1 MSIKRY
7 EVGPRM
13 SKIVVHNNTAY
24 LCGVCVKG
32 ADIHEQTRN
41 VLQEIERL
49 LAEVGSDK
57 TKILQAVIWLAD
69 INDFAAMNAIWDEW
83 VPVDNAPARATG
95 EVKLV
100 TAEYKIEIIIT
111 AAI

>member
-13 SKIVVHNNTAY
+13 SKAVVHGNTAY
-24 LCGVCVKG
+24 LCGICFDGV
-32 ADIHEQTRN
+32 DITDQTKK
-41 VLQEIERL
+41 VLAEIDRL

-57 TKILQAVIWLAD
+57 SKILQATIWLAD
-69 INDFAAMNAIWDEW
+69 MGDFAAMNSVWESW
-83 VPVDNAPARATG
+83 VTAGATPTRATG
-95 EVKLV
+95 EVKL
-100 TAEYKIEIIIT
+100 ASPAYKIEIIIT